1 MAAISTTSSDD
12 GLRDRATRLF
22 EFLRELQRLRT
33 RVVRSY
39 ESYRSV
45 LWLEDLPDVSE
56 VRSRHRDEEV
66 DAWLVIDR
74 VERSAPPA
82 PPGAL
87 APWLTA
93 GALRDSSQDTPRLSP
108 RTLRAVEVE
117 DEDGELQRI
126 TEELLLEDHPQ
137 VVSDLEAWLPEWRTW
152 SVQDRRTAKVAESYQ
167 QLYAAYQDA
176 RALAETYE
184 PVMSF
189 GMLTTRSGGQAVRR
203 HVVTVKIVIELDLES
218 GRLSVVPAPDAPHP
232 TLEQD
237 MLDPTDSVPDG
248 VRAAVR
254 EALAEL
260 EDPWAPDP
268 VGLHAVLRAWVNGL
282 SADAL
287 YLPEPH
293 RHDEREHSEVPAV
306 SFAPALVLRER
317 TRGSFI
323 AACSQI
329 IDLLRD
335 GAEVPHGVRQF
346 VDITDGSVSE
356 EHTRAWSEKYADAE
370 TYFPKPSN
378 EDQRLIVQRLST
390 SQTVVVQGPPG
401 TGKTHTIANLV
412 TDLLA
417 HGQRVLITSTTTR
430 ALSVLKGQLPEEVRD
445 LCVSVTD
452 DAVRGQADLE
462 HSVTKILSQAD
473 SWNSTAAASE
483 AATLRRA
490 LTSARA
496 DIAQATDEL
505 RSIREQESYGY
516 APELGDYQGTLQQI
530 AARLA
535 EEEGRYD
542 WLGSVPTEQPGL
554 DPEDALE
561 LLNLLRAATPQL
573 RGHAGRVPD
582 VESLPLPAVVHDLA
596 RYRDELLERGEQAQR
611 LLQDRRFHPLV
622 DLPDEARE
630 QLAAALADLERR
642 TEELARRHE
651 PWVPEALK
659 DLQSG
664 RDRALRHQHEVTQRA
679 GELVEAQLRTLD
691 GHDVT
696 GLESLPPGKVQ
707 EQSQALLAHLRSGG
721 RLKGAL
727 GRTPKVVREAEPFL
741 AAVRV
746 DGRRADD
753 EELLAIVEA
762 RLAVES
768 ALRPVEQIWSIVG
781 SPVLPPAQRAAR
793 LQDDLA
799 VLGRVLQYG
808 DALRRLE
815 DLIDGASV
823 VVDAAASSERAD
835 LAAALD
841 GVHLATL
848 QSDAEEQI
856 QPALQRLRKLAPM
869 RDAVPAVKVAAAA
882 LEAWAADEYESAYA
896 DLLQATEANVVL
908 ARLREQLDVVRSAAP
923 ALVDALEQSPDDPL
937 WEQRLTELHE
947 AWAWRAW
954 DTRVREQTDARA
966 EERWREQLRLA
977 ESEERRLLRQLA
989 SNRGWDHCVSRLT
1002 PHEKTYLALYSQ
1014 AVRRAGKGTGKYAP
1028 RHQADARSSLREAQ
1042 TAVPAWIMPMHRVFE
1057 TVPVDRSDLFD
1068 VVIVDEASQSGL
1080 EAVLL
1085 SWLAPRL
1092 VIVGDDKQVSPSN
1105 VGLDHEAV
1113 YTLQDRYLA
1122 GIEAKSLFGP
1132 MSSFFDQAVAKSRA
1146 RIMLREHFRCM
1157 PEIIG
1162 FSNELAYDG
1171 QLIPLRQ
1178 YGADRLPPLRSTYVR
1193 GALVSGG
1200 RDVYNVAEAE
1210 ALVDQVAKCCADPAY
1225 DGRTMGV
1232 LTLLGNAHD
1241 KLIMSRLVERLGIRD
1256 VEERRLRAGNAEA
1269 FQGDERHVM
1278 FVSMVSSLQSTSGPA
1293 RIGPL
1298 SKESDQ
1304 QRLNVAAS
1312 RAQDQVWLFHSVQP
1326 GDLSQKDLRRR
1337 YLQYVI
1343 KPAEEQDALD
1353 IGEISPRERH
1363 EAFDSLFEQR
1373 VFLALRERGY
1383 RVRPQVKVGHYR
1395 IDLVVEGGTRRLAVE
1410 CDGDAFH
1417 GAESYAD
1424 DVARQ
1429 RDLERVGWTFWRV
1442 RGSAYS
1448 RDPVRALQPLW
1459 PLLDELGIE
1468 PAAPDATAASLQTV
1482 VDAAPAPVE
1491 VPDLTVLADPAP
1503 LLVPPPQRTAPP
1515 TAGQGRE
1522 PLARHVAP
1530 PRVISSPA
1538 PPARFRNG
1546 KMLLTSTARDRVERE
1561 VHAITAWLAA
1571 PPPVTGVDGRSFDV
1585 QKRKRQEHVA
1595 ELQDRLDYL
1604 HRVVADSVVEAGHRG
1619 GQWVTPGCMVGL
1631 RFDDDTDVEL
1641 CVVSAMPLDSVET
1654 IVSPWSELGRALEG
1668 LAVGEK
1674 IRFDSAR
1681 GVVAVEVRE
1690 IVD

>member
-1 MAAISTTSSDD
+1 MAATSIASSDD

-22 EFLRELQRLRT
+22 EFLQELQRLRT

-39 ESYRSV
+39 DSYRSV
-45 LWLEDLPDVSE
+45 LWLEDLPDVQE
-56 VRSRHRDEEV
+56 VLSRHRGDEV

-74 VERSAPPA
+74 VERTAPPA
-82 PPGAL
+82 PPTAL

-93 GALRDSSQDTPRLSP
+93 GSLRDSTQDAPGLSA

-117 DEDGELQRI
+117 GDDGEQHWI
-126 TEELLLEDHPQ
+126 TEELLLEEHPE
-137 VVSDLEAWLPEWRTW
+137 VASDLAAWLPEWRAW
-152 SVQDRRTAKVAESYQ
+152 AVQDRRTAKVADSYQ
-167 QLYAAYQDA
+167 QLYTAYQDA

-184 PVMSF
+184 TIMSF
-189 GMLTTRSGGQAVRR
+189 GLLTTRSGGQAVRR
-203 HVVTVKIVIELDLES
+203 HVLTVKIVIELDLET
-218 GRLSVVPAPDAPHP
+218 GRLSVVPAPDAPQP

-254 EALAEL
+254 QALAEL
-260 EDPWAPDP
+260 EDPWAADP
-268 VGLHAVLRAWVNGL
+268 AGLHGVLRTWVNGL
-282 SADAL
+282 SADSL
-287 YLPEPH
+287 YLPQPH
-293 RHDEREHSEVPAV
+293 RHEDREHPELPAV

-356 EHTRAWSEKYADAE
+356 EHMRTWSDKYADAE

-452 DAVRGQADLE
+452 DAVKGQADLE
-462 HSVTKILSQAD
+462 RSVTKILSQAD
-473 SWNSTAAASE
+473 SWNFKAAASE
-483 AATLRRA
+483 AATLRET

-530 AARLA
+530 ATRLA
-535 EEEGRYD
+535 EEESRYN
-542 WLGSVPTEQPGL
+542 WLASVPTEQPAL
-554 DPEDALE
+554 DAEDALE
-561 LLNLLRAATPQL
+561 LLTLMRAATPQM
-573 RGHAGRVPD
+573 RARAGRVPD

-596 RYRDELLERGEQAQR
+596 MYRDELLERGEQAQR
-611 LLQDRRFHPLV
+611 LLQDQRFHALV

-630 QLAAALADLERR
+630 QLAAALAELERR
-642 TEELARRHE
+642 TEDLARRRE
-651 PWVPEALK
+651 PWVPEALQ

-679 GELVEAQLRTLD
+679 CDLVQAHLRTLE
-691 GHDVT
+691 GHEIT
-696 GLESLPPGKVQ
+696 GLETLAPGKAH
-707 EQSQALLAHLRSGG
+707 EHSQALLAHLRSGK

-727 GRTPKVVREAEPFL
+727 GRAKVAREAEPFL
-741 AAVRV
+741 QAVRV
-746 DGRRADD
+746 DGRRAEA
-753 EELLAIVEA
+753 EELLAVVEA

-768 ALRPVEQIWSIVG
+768 ALLPVEQIWSIVG
-781 SPVLPPAQRAAR
+781 AALLPPAQRVAR

-799 VLGRVLQYG
+799 VLGRVLEYG

-815 DLIDGASV
+815 ALLGAASV
-823 VVDAAASSERAD
+823 NVDAAASSERAD
-835 LAAALD
+835 LAKALD
-841 GVHLATL
+841 GVHLTTT
-848 QSDAEEQI
+848 QRDAEEQV
-856 QPALQRLRKLAPM
+856 QPALQRLRNVAPL
-869 RDAVPAVKVAAAA
+869 REAVPAVGAAAAA
-882 LEAWAADEYESAYA
+882 LEAWAADEYENAYA
-896 DLLQATEANVVL
+896 DLLQAAEANVL
-908 ARLREQLDVVRSAAP
+908 LTRLREQLDVVRSAAP
-923 ALVDALEQSPDDPL
+923 ALADALEQSPHDAL
-937 WEQRLTELHE
+937 WKQRLIELHQ

-954 DTRVREQTDARA
+954 DTRVRAKTDPSA
-966 EERWREQLRLA
+966 EEGWREQLRLA
-977 ESEERRLLRQLA
+977 ETEERRLLRQLA

-1002 PHEKTYLALYSQ
+1002 PHEMTYLSLYSQ

-1057 TVPVDRSDLFD
+1057 TVPVDRSNLFD

-1200 RDVYNVAEAE
+1200 RDIYNLAEAD
-1210 ALVDQVAKCCADPAY
+1210 ALVEQVAKCCADPAY

-1232 LTLLGNAHD
+1232 LTLLGNAQD

-1278 FVSMVSSLQSTSGPA
+1278 FVSMVSGLQSTSGPA

-1343 KPAEEQDALD
+1343 KPTEEQDTLD
-1353 IGEISPRERH
+1353 IGKVSPSERH
-1363 EAFDSLFEQR
+1363 EAFDSLLEQR
-1373 VFLALRERGY
+1373 VFLALRDRGY
-1383 RVRPQVKVGHYR
+1383 RVRPQLKVGHYR

-1448 RDPVRALQPLW
+1448 RDPGGALRPLW
-1459 PLLDELGIE
+1459 ALLDQLGIE
-1468 PAAPDATAASLQTV
+1468 PAAPEASAGSLQSV
-1482 VDAAPAPVE
+1482 VDAAPAPADF
-1491 VPDLTVLADPAP
+1491 PDLSVMADPQP
-1503 LLVPPPQRTAPP
+1503 VLLPPAQRAAPP
-1515 TAGQGRE
+1515 SARQGHETHPRQ
-1522 PLARHVAP
+1522 VAP
-1530 PRVISSPA
+1530 PRVIGTPT

-1546 KMLLTSTARDRVERE
+1546 KMLLTSTARNRVEME
-1561 VHAITAWLAA
+1561 VEAITAWLAA
-1571 PPPVTGVDGRSFDV
+1571 PPPVSGVDGRSFDV
-1585 QKRKRQEHVA
+1585 QKRKRQEQVA

-1604 HRVVADSVVEAGHRG
+1604 HRVVMESVVEPGHQG

-1631 RFDDDTDVEL
+1631 RFDDDPDVEL
-1641 CVVSAMPLDSVET
+1641 CVVSAMPLVSVET
-1654 IVSPWSELGRALEG
+1654 IVSPWSELGKALEG
-1668 LAVGEK
+1668 LALGEQ